1 MRIDI
6 LTLFPEMFRGP
17 FEDSI
22 ILRAQEKGRVQ
33 IHLTNLRDYAT
44 DRHRTVDDTPY
55 GGGSGMVL
63 KPEPIKA
70 ALDALGLA
78 QEDRVIFLTPQG
90 ERLTQSK
97 ANELSLERRLVLLCG
112 HYKGVDERVRQKY
125 ITDEISVGDYVLSGG
140 ELPAMVLVDAVVRL
154 IPGILGDAESAL
166 GDSFQDGVLDCP
178 WYTRPR
184 VFEGMEVPSVLCSGD
199 HRRIEEWRRG
209 QALKRT
215 VEHRPDLLEGAD
227 L

>member
-17 FEDSI
+17 FEESI
-22 ILRAQEKGRVQ
+22 IRRARERGQVQ
-33 IHLTNLRDYAT
+33 IRLLNIRDYTT
-44 DRHRTVDDTPY
+44 DKHRKVDDIPY
-55 GGGSGMVL
+55 GGGPGMVL

-70 ALDALGLA
+70 ALEALGLA
-78 QEDRVIFLTPQG
+78 QEDRVILLTPQG
-90 ERLTQSK
+90 ERFTQSK
-97 ANELSLERRLVLLCG
+97 ANELSLEGRLVLLCG
-112 HYKGVDERVRQKY
+112 HYKGVDERVRQMY

-215 VEHRPDLLEGAD
+215 SELRPDLLEEAD